1 MILDNPVLLKL
12 HRRYSKDETVNF
24 LFKEIEQLKLK
35 IGELKSDN
43 SELQDNLSS
52 ATKELALLNKKKP
65 NQNQKV
71 AKEWNKEEYVLLLKN
86 QLSQQAKQKQKLQKE
101 LEEWR
106 NKAILLQLKN
116 ENYNPQGT
124 Q

>member
-1 MILDNPVLLKL
+1 MILDNPILLKL

-24 LFKEIEQLKLK
+24 LFKEIEQFKLK
-35 IGELKSDN
+35 IGELTSDN
-43 SELQDNLSS
+43 SELKDNLSL

-65 NQNQKV
+65 TQNKKV
-71 AKEWNKEEYVLLLKN
+71 AKEWNKDEYVLLLKN

-106 NKAILLQLKN
+106 NKAILCQLKLDKL
-116 ENYNPQGT
+116 T
-124 Q
+124 